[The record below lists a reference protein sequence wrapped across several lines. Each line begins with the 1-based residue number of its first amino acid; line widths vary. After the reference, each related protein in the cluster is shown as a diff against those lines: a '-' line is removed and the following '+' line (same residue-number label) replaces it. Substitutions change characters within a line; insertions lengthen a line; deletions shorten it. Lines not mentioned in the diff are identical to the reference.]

1 MIVPPKGE
9 MFSPS
14 SVEDKL
20 RFNMYIKDVVVFW
33 KNSLMALIQ
42 LDFETVS
49 KWAERNNIPYMTFAD
64 LSQKPQVYELVGQ
77 AIQEVNQTLPEEA
90 KVARY
95 FLLNKPFSADESEL
109 TRSGKLRRDFI
120 IEKYGTCGTQDNRIS
135 YPGNPGGQE

>member
-1 MIVPPKGE
+1 MISLPKGE
-9 MFSPS
+9 KFSPS

-33 KNSLMALIQ
+33 ENSLTALIQ

-49 KWAERNNIPYMTFAD
+49 KWAERNNIPYMTFSD
-64 LSQKPQVYELVGQ
+64 LSQKPPVHELIGQ
-77 AIQEVNQTLPEEA
+77 AIQEVNQTLPEEP

-120 IEKYGTCGTQDNRIS
+120 IEKYGIRGNKDN
-135 YPGNPGGQE
+135 